1 MKKMI
6 IVLLGVAFV
15 LNLVLVI
22 GMLGECYSPR
32 QVFYTITD
40 EMMNSAY
47 RFNRGWQLK
56 NILP

>member
-47 RFNRGWQLK
+47 RFKRSWQLK
-56 NILP
+56 SVLP

>member
-22 GMLGECYSPR
+22 GMLGERYSLR
-32 QVFYTITD
+32 RVFYTITD

-47 RFNRGWQLK
+47 RFKRGWQLK

>member
-1 MKKMI
+1 MKKLLT
-6 IVLLGVAFV
+6 VLLGGEFI

-22 GMLGECYSPR
+22 GMLGERHSLR

-40 EMMNSAY
+40 EMMNGAY
-47 RFNRGWQLK
+47 RFKRGWQLK

>member
-6 IVLLGVAFV
+6 IVLLSATFV

-47 RFNRGWQLK
+47 RFKRDWKLK
-56 NILP
+56 HSWP

>member
-1 MKKMI
+1 MKKII

-47 RFNRGWQLK
+47 RFKRGWQLK

>member
-6 IVLLGVAFV
+6 IVLLGAAFV
-15 LNLVLVI
+15 LNLVLVLVI

-47 RFNRGWQLK
+47 RFKRGW
-56 NILP
+56 

>member
-22 GMLGECYSPR
+22 GMLGKCYAPR

-47 RFNRGWQLK
+47 RFKRGWQLK

>member
-1 MKKMI
+1 MKKLLT
-6 IVLLGVAFV
+6 VLLGGEFI

-22 GMLGECYSPR
+22 GMLGERYSLR
-32 QVFYTITD
+32 RVFYTITD

-47 RFNRGWQLK
+47 RVKRGWQLK

>member
-6 IVLLGVAFV
+6 VVLLSIAFV

-47 RFNRGWQLK
+47 RLRRGWQLK
-56 NILP
+56 NALP

>member
-47 RFNRGWQLK
+47 RFKRGWQLK
-56 NILP
+56 SVLP

>member
-6 IVLLGVAFV
+6 IVLLGVAFA

-47 RFNRGWQLK
+47 RFKRGWQLK

>member
-1 MKKMI
+1 MKKII

-22 GMLGECYSPR
+22 VMLGECYSPR

-47 RFNRGWQLK
+47 RFKRGWQLK